1 MAEQRSAVLQAV
13 QDWVSEF
20 VVGHNLCP
28 FAGKELRA
36 GRVRFVETPAT
47 DIESLLHSLS
57 EELALLVAD
66 SSIETTLLVHP
77 HVLKSFAAYNDFLD
91 LADGLIESMAL
102 EGVVQVASFHPSYR
116 FAGTLPAAPENLT
129 NRSPSPMLHLLREES
144 IEVAAESHSGI
155 GAIPQRN
162 IEYLN
167 DLMAPR

>member
-1 MAEQRSAVLQAV
+1 M
-13 QDWVSEF
+13 
-20 VVGHNLCP
+20 
-28 FAGKELRA
+28 
-36 GRVRFVETPAT
+36 
-47 DIESLLHSLS
+47 
-57 EELALLVAD
+57 LVDD
-66 SSIETTLLVHP
+66 SSIETTLLGHP
-77 HVLKSFAAYNDFLD
+77 HVLKSVAAYNDVLD

-116 FAGTLPAAPENLT
+116 FAGTLPAAHENLT

-144 IEVAAESHSGI
+144 IEVAAESHPDI

>member
-36 GRVRFVETPAT
+36 GRVRFVETPAA

-129 NRSPSPMLHLLREES
+129 NRSPSPLSLIH
-144 IEVAAESHSGI
+144 I
-155 GAIPQRN
+155 
-162 IEYLN
+162 
-167 DLMAPR
+167 